1 MITIYTKSGEKF
13 DLRNDFP
20 FFCEEH
26 WESLSHI
33 KVDGEDLTEVRRL
46 FIPVFATAFSIPMT
60 NADEVIWFGDIAK
73 TILANWV
80 PKLLPI
86 TI

>member
-1 MITIYTKSGEKF
+1 MIAIYTKSGEKF
-13 DLRNDFP
+13 DLRIDFP
-20 FFCEEH
+20 LSKSD

-33 KVDGEDLTEVRRL
+33 KVDSEDLAEVKRL

-60 NADEVIWFGDIAK
+60 NADEVIWCGDIAK

-86 TI
+86 PI